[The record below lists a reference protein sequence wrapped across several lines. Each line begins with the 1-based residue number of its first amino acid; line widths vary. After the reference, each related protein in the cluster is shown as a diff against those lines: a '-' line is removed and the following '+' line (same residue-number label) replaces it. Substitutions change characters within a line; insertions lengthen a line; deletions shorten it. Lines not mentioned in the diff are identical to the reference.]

1 MRLIYP
7 TLLASLTN
15 THSNVKLNTM
25 LNINTIK
32 SFTDLRQDPAG
43 IAALAKQ
50 EDEVAIVSR
59 SNLELVAMSPEA
71 YFAREKLLDELQ
83 DRLDVLEIAEMKKN
97 ADESKFTTHDQLLKK
112 LGV

>member
-1 MRLIYP
+1 
-7 TLLASLTN
+7 
-15 THSNVKLNTM
+15 M

-71 YFAREKLLDELQ
+71 YFAL
-83 DRLDVLEIAEMKKN
+83 
-97 ADESKFTTHDQLLKK
+97 
-112 LGV
+112 